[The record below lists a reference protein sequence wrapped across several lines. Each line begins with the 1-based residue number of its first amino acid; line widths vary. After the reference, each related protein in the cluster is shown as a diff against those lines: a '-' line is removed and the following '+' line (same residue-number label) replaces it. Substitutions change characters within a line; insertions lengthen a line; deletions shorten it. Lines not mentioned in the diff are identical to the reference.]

1 MTRLRLFLLPLVLLL
16 TACNQNPPPASNS
29 TTPPPDTDRPSK
41 IVKVLM
47 KTSEGDITLALDE
60 GKAPITVANFLKYAD
75 EGFYDNTIFHRVIS
89 GFMIQGGGL
98 TADMAK
104 KATRDGIQNE
114 AANGLKNVRGS
125 IAMARTGEPHSATAQ
140 FFINHANNS
149 ALDYPSRDGWGYA
162 VFGMVTDGMDV
173 VDKIAARPTTY
184 RAGRQ
189 DVPKDTVSILSIT
202 RIQ

>member
-1 MTRLRLFLLPLVLLL
+1 MHRLLLALIPAIFLL
-16 TACNQNPPPASNS
+16 AGCEQNTPAAIAASA
-29 TTPPPDTDRPSK
+29 PDDRPSK

-60 GKAPITVANFLKYAD
+60 GKAPISVANFLQYAD

-98 TADMAK
+98 DADMQK

-114 AANGLKNVRGS
+114 AKNGLNNVRGS
-125 IAMARTGEPHSATAQ
+125 IAMARTSAPHSATAQ
-140 FFINHANNS
+140 FFINHSNNDN
-149 ALDYPSRDGWGYA
+149 LDYPSFDGWGYA

-173 VDKIAARPTTY
+173 VDAIAAKPTHSVG
-184 RAGRQ
+184 GRQ
-189 DVPKDTVSILSIT
+189 DVPEDTILITAIT
-202 RIQ
+202 RID